1 MILVA
6 QGKKIEARVIGNWA
20 SRAKVFD
27 ILVLGAGSCAVCC
40 VLCAAWVKIPGVWVR
55 QLVARFGGMSKVLI
69 LDTQMSIVSCL
80 WHAQSVDEVYQIIW
94 FLFITACRCVGR
106 KIDDFGG
113 PRQPRGTEGTG
124 PNGLAREGF

>member
-6 QGKKIEARVIGNWA
+6 PGKPGEPRVLAQMA

-40 VLCAAWVKIPGVWVR
+40 VLCAAWVRIPGVWVR

-69 LDTQMSIVSCL
+69 LDTQMSIFWCL
-80 WHAQSVDEVYQIIW
+80 WHAQNVAKV
-94 FLFITACRCVGR
+94 
-106 KIDDFGG
+106 
-113 PRQPRGTEGTG
+113 
-124 PNGLAREGF
+124 

>member
-6 QGKKIEARVIGNWA
+6 PGDPGEPRVLVQMA

-40 VLCAAWVKIPGVWVR
+40 VLCVAWVRIPGVWVR

-69 LDTQMSIVSCL
+69 LDTQMSIFWCL
-80 WHAQSVDEVYQIIW
+80 WHAQNVVK
-94 FLFITACRCVGR
+94 V
-106 KIDDFGG
+106 
-113 PRQPRGTEGTG
+113 
-124 PNGLAREGF
+124 